1 MARKP
6 RDVTTSSLLLIAL
19 LAAVALLFAL
29 LGGTVM
35 IPLGGVAVW
44 VALGVL
50 LFIGAQ
56 FLLFR
61 ALGLRSR
68 ADEGVDEDESSGV
81 GDEDAEADWR
91 AWRG

>member
-6 RDVTTSSLLLIAL
+6 RDITTSSLLLIAL

-35 IPLGGVAVW
+35 LPLGGVAVW
-44 VALGVL
+44 IVLGVL
-50 LFIGAQ
+50 FFIGAQ

-68 ADEGVDEDESSGV
+68 ADEGLDEGESSTDEDEQ
-81 GDEDAEADWR
+81 AEADWR